1 MDFASEYP
9 SAQVIGTDL
18 SPVQPTWIPPNLTFQ
33 IDDFNLEWTFA
44 PNHFDY
50 IHTRWLVGTSADWN
64 KFYSQAFHHLAPG
77 GWFET
82 HEMSAIIE
90 SDDGSV
96 TPTSALGQWGS
107 IFISGGQ
114 KMGIPFTIIQDG
126 TQKKG
131 MEAAGFVDIQ
141 EKNFKM
147 PIGDWPR
154 DPDMKEIGLFSRAVL
169 EGDPEGYVLF
179 MTHSL
184 GWSRDEI
191 LAYIQ
196 AVRKQVRGRKS
207 RPFYRQRVVWG
218 RKPE

>member
-1 MDFASEYP
+1 
-9 SAQVIGTDL
+9 
-18 SPVQPTWIPPNLTFQ
+18 
-33 IDDFNLEWTFA
+33 
-44 PNHFDY
+44 
-50 IHTRWLVGTSADWN
+50 
-64 KFYSQAFHHLAPG
+64 
-77 GWFET
+77 
-82 HEMSAIIE
+82 MSAIIE

-114 KMGIPFTIIQDG
+114 EMGIPFTIIQDG

-179 MTHSL
+179 MTYSL

>member
-1 MDFASEYP
+1 M
-9 SAQVIGTDL
+9 
-18 SPVQPTWIPPNLTFQ
+18 QPTWVPANLTFQ
-33 IDDFNLEWTFA
+33 IDDFNKDWTFPA
-44 PNHFDY
+44 NHFDY
-50 IHTRWLVGTSADWN
+50 IHTRWLLGTTPDWAR
-64 KFYSQAFHHLAPG
+64 FYAQAYEALAPG

-90 SDDGSV
+90 SDDRSV

-114 KMGIPFTIIQDG
+114 KLGVSFSLIQDE
-126 TQKKG
+126 TQRKG

-141 EKNFKM
+141 ERNLKM
-147 PIGDWPR
+147 PIGGWPR
-154 DPDMKEIGLFSRAVL
+154 DPKLKEIGLFSRAVL

-184 GWSRDEI
+184 GWSRDQI
-191 LAYIQ
+191 LDYIK
-196 AVRKQVRGRKS
+196 AVRKEVRNPEV
-207 RPFYRQRVVWG
+207 RPYYKQKVVWG